1 MAIRK
6 ETVVIGGHLK
16 AREAGSGLPFK
27 KVGLVSTIQHATET
41 NSLTLNDTT
50 TPQGGEYDSLDRVT
64 SVALTINFREIYSWV
79 LGALVWGDVTSV
91 PAATHTA
98 EIKRAGVDGTIA
110 LEHMPLTIAGVT
122 NVVDGAPG
130 TVEFVEFDDWNM
142 TGSGI
147 EIVAGGALE
156 AAIKAAEATTPA
168 APYLVAIDY
177 SSAVVDVI
185 EALTNSGKTFEFLFE
200 GENAAGTQ
208 KRVEARFYQ
217 CRLNLATSMDWI
229 NTEDFGAFEATAK
242 VLRDD
247 TKVGAGT
254 SKYFRIKK
262 ELPAAA

>member
-1 MAIRK
+1 MAIKK

-16 AREAGSGLPFK
+16 LREYGSGLPFQ

-41 NSLTLNDTT
+41 NTLTLNDTT

-64 SVALTINFREIYSWV
+64 SVTLTISFREIFTWV
-79 LGALVWGDVTSV
+79 LAALVWGSATEVA
-91 PAATHTA
+91 AATHTA
-98 EIKRAGVDGTIA
+98 EVKRAGVDGTIA
-110 LEHMPLTIAGVT
+110 LDHMPLTISGVSNEAGT
-122 NVVDGAPG
+122 TDFD
-130 TVEFVEFDDWNM
+130 EDDDWIM

-147 EIVAGGALE
+147 QVVPGGALE
-156 AAIKAAEATTPA
+156 AAIIAAGTTP
-168 APYLVAIDY
+168 YNVSVDY
-177 SSAVVDVI
+177 SSAAVDVI

-208 KRVEARFYQ
+208 KRVEARFFM

-247 TKVGAGT
+247 SRVGGGT

-262 ELPAAA
+262 EKAAA